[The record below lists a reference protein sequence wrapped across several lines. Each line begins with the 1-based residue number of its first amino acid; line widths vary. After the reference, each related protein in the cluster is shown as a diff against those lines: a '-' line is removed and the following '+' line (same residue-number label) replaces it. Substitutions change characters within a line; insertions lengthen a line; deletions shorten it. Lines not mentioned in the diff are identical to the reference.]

1 MSWDRSVNHVAGPDK
16 PDRHSAADFGSTDQG
31 RRQSRRRPAGGAV
44 LGPPSNLTPV
54 AGLTRLRDAARAPQ
68 PHPVYRSWI
77 TSESWACRV
86 SPRRSISTNGP
97 ACASPGSKARPNDVT
112 VTAKV
117 CDRPVQLSGMPP
129 IPLACGCEIVTNAS
143 STRHGR
149 AQEAVTSMLTVWP
162 SDPSVAM
169 SATSTDTCGFG
180 AASLG
185 AVGTTDRNATAPATR
200 PTDAASRRQWRMS
213 PPLLASSVPFYASGS
228 NLSRGR
234 DFGRV
239 PE

>member
-16 PDRHSAADFGSTDQG
+16 PDRHSAADFGSTNQG

-44 LGPPSNLTPV
+44 LGPPLNLTPV

-86 SPRRSISTNGP
+86 SPRRSISTNAP

-112 VTAKV
+112 VTANV
-117 CDRPVQLSGMPP
+117 CDFDRHLWFRRSVAGCRRYDGQERDRAGDKADRRSESTTVAHVS
-129 IPLACGCEIVTNAS
+129 PLARLVGPVLRLRLEPVT
-143 STRHGR
+143 
-149 AQEAVTSMLTVWP
+149 
-162 SDPSVAM
+162 
-169 SATSTDTCGFG
+169 
-180 AASLG
+180 
-185 AVGTTDRNATAPATR
+185 
-200 PTDAASRRQWRMS
+200 
-213 PPLLASSVPFYASGS
+213 
-228 NLSRGR
+228 GR

-239 PE
+239 PESSAPAHGR